1 MLNES
6 KSNGFIFCQTKNDKS
21 NQIIELFKLIE
32 GELKTNNDSLSI
44 CERLSEISNIVENE
58 NQDFDLLATL
68 KIPQIFYNLIIIQK
82 EI

>member
-6 KSNGFIFCQTKNDKS
+6 KSNGFIFCQTKNDRS
-21 NQIIELFKLIE
+21 NQITELFKLIE

-44 CERLSEISNIVENE
+44 CECLSEISNIIENE

>member
-32 GELKTNNDSLSI
+32 GELNTNNDSLSI